1 MSTPSTEVGPGFLA
15 FVVFFS
21 LALALWL
28 LMRSMFARVRR
39 VNLAQRA
46 QEQRE
51 QEMARDADG
60 ASADAD
66 GDLPTEGRDSG
77 LGDGPEEGQRRGD
90 EV

>member
-46 QEQRE
+46 QES
-51 QEMARDADG
+51 G
-60 ASADAD
+60 W
-66 GDLPTEGRDSG
+66 DLTSVEEKDLLHVYSIFPVI
-77 LGDGPEEGQRRGD
+77 PESRRALRRTL
-90 EV
+90 EFLK